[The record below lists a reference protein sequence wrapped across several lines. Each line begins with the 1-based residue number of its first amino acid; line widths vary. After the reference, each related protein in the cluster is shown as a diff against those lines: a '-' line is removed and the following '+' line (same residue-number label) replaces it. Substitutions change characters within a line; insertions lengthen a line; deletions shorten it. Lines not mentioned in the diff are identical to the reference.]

1 MLSRFLRAFTVLALI
16 SIASP
21 AAQAASE
28 QERAE
33 RKLEEGATALLEAMR
48 LMLKTIPWYGQPEI
62 KPNGDIVIPR
72 RDAPTLP
79 DIKRERS
86 RPGEADQDNDTERL

>member
-1 MLSRFLRAFTVLALI
+1 MLSRFLRAFTVLTLI
-16 SIASP
+16 TIASP
-21 AAQAASE
+21 AVQAASE

-33 RKLEEGATALLEAMR
+33 RKLEEGADALLEAMR

-86 RPGEADQDNDTERL
+86 PSKGTGQDEDTQRL